1 MRYHYFYQTS
11 ENKSADAWIDAKDRN
26 DAYAKLRK
34 QGVKPYK
41 LLGKDPL
48 AWKRWAAI
56 GALSVLVAG
65 LTTWILLAPRP
76 AVATVEERAQL
87 YGDPAIIQQ
96 LAVDGW
102 RKTFA
107 DAGDAWLARHAIPAA
122 TCDCKSVVE
131 DAKQRRSGSGCARR
145 EAIGLAERVSAN
157 PEGAARARAPL
168 PTLGVS
174 PNATILPIS
183 SDDPPEL
190 AKMKRMVNCM
200 KIELKEFLAAG
211 ESVEDYMLLC
221 DERLETERGLVSA
234 YRKDFEILIK
244 KGGDIEDAW
253 EKKNAEL
260 RSMGLPTLPM
270 PQEEPLSSN

>member
-1 MRYHYFYQTS
+1 
-11 ENKSADAWIDAKDRN
+11 
-26 DAYAKLRK
+26 
-34 QGVKPYK
+34 

-76 AVATVEERAQL
+76 AVATIEPRAQL
-87 YGDPAIIQQ
+87 YGDPATIQQ

-131 DAKQRRSGSGCARR
+131 DAKQRRSGS
-145 EAIGLAERVSAN
+145 EALF
-157 PEGAARARAPL
+157 
-168 PTLGVS
+168 PTIGVS

-221 DERLETERGLVSA
+221 DERLETERGLVNA
-234 YRKDFEILIK
+234 YRKDFEILTK
-244 KGGDIEDAW
+244 KGGDIEEAW

>member
-1 MRYHYFYQTS
+1 MKYRYFYQTS
-11 ENKSADAWIDAKDRN
+11 GNESRQGWITARDRK
-26 DAYAKLRK
+26 DAYAQLRK
-34 QGVKPYK
+34 KGIKPYM

-87 YGDPAIIQQ
+87 YGDPATIQQ

-107 DAGDAWLARHAIPAA
+107 DAGDASGARHAIPAA

-157 PEGAARARAPL
+157 PEGYP
-168 PTLGVS
+168 PTEGRCRRQS
-174 PNATILPIS
+174 
-183 SDDPPEL
+183 
-190 AKMKRMVNCM
+190 
-200 KIELKEFLAAG
+200 
-211 ESVEDYMLLC
+211 
-221 DERLETERGLVSA
+221 LEWC
-234 YRKDFEILIK
+234 RKGPRHF
-244 KGGDIEDAW
+244 A
-253 EKKNAEL
+253 NP
-260 RSMGLPTLPM
+260 RSFTQRHHSFHFVRRPA
-270 PQEEPLSSN
+270 